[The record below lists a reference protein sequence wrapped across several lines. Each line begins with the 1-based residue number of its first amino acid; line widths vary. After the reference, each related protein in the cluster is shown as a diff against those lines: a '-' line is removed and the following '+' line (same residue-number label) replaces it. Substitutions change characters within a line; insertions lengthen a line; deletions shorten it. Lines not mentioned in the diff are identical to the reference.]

1 MDGGVVLQ
9 LAHSE
14 AEVAGAPA
22 VATPQSQVLAA
33 QTTLP
38 RTGGTPWVPIAGIGM
53 LAIALVGRRALAVR
67 TVRD

>member
-22 VATPQSQVLAA
+22 TSTPAQVLA
-33 QTTLP
+33 QTSLP
-38 RTGGTPWVPIAGIGM
+38 RTGGTPWIPMAGIGI
-53 LAIALVGRRALAVR
+53 LAVALVGRRAMTVR